1 MARTDTLKNFLTDIA
16 DKFREK
22 LGIEGVINHSDYDT
36 KIDDVY
42 DKGVSDGK
50 EDEKN
55 DFVNNYIDSKNG
67 EFSYAFYRWT
77 DDFYKPTK
85 NIVASVVD
93 SMYSYSTITDTL
105 VDITL
110 TGTSCGSAFYM
121 ANRLVK
127 IKNLI
132 LNNDTEFV
140 STVFRN
146 CGALIDLTISGN
158 GKIITSITLQ
168 YSKQLDGKSI
178 ESVVKALSPT
188 VTGQAITLSKQAVN
202 NAFGINVD
210 DASTF
215 PEGSEYYKL
224 RYSKANWTFNYV

>member
-1 MARTDTLKNFLTDIA
+1 MSIATDLTTIA
-16 DKFREK
+16 ENTPK
-22 LGIEGVINHSDYDT
+22 
-36 KIDDVY
+36 VY
-42 DKGVSDGK
+42 EAGK
-50 EDEKN
+50 AAEKN
-55 DFVNNYIDSKNG
+55 AFVNNYIDSKNG
-67 EFSYAFYRWT
+67 DFTNAFYRW
-77 DDFYKPTK
+77 DDGYYKPTK
-85 NIVASVVD
+85 AIVASIVD

-110 TGTSCGSAFYM
+110 TGTSCGAAFYM

-168 YSKQLDGKSI
+168 YSKQLNGKSI
-178 ESVVKALSPT
+178 ESVVNALSPT
-188 VTGQAITLSKQAVN
+188 VTGQSITLSKQAVN

-215 PEGSEYYKL
+215 PEGSEYYNL